1 MTNLRQPITDLNN
14 AVQRL
19 RREWDQVRSGWTDQV
34 ADHFEKESWH
44 PLREQA
50 ERTLAKLRAVA
61 AVVDDV
67 KRNVRDL

>member
-1 MTNLRQPITDLNN
+1 MTNLQQPITDLNS

-67 KRNVRDL
+67 KRKVRDL